1 MQYDENAEKYGYEGE
16 MTPLKCDELKP
27 CTYDD
32 MIDGDADI
40 NIEYYPKSDADA
52 IIAQKDFEIDRL
64 KEFNAFLKQRISNG
78 DVGCS
83 IFLDDLE
90 QKDKEIAELKQK
102 LENVQASMYCDVV
115 DANMENRRLKR
126 ALWLARAKRAFDCKE
141 IFRLELRINE
151 LKQTYVGSGYYMV
164 MINKWQN
171 VERKC
176 RAKAEEYK

>member
-1 MQYDENAEKYGYEGE
+1 MQYDDNAEKYGYEGE
-16 MTPLKCDELKP
+16 MTPLKCDGLKP

-102 LENVQASMYCDVV
+102 LENVQASMYADVV
-115 DANMENRRLKR
+115 DANMEVRRLKR
-126 ALWLARAKRAFDCKE
+126 ALYIVLARSFCCMRELAARNALYDDECKWDN
-141 IFRLELRINE
+141 F
-151 LKQTYVGSGYYMV
+151 KT
-164 MINKWQN
+164 
-171 VERKC
+171 KC